1 MLAHLCIR
9 NFTTVATCDLEL
21 APGLSVITGETGAGK
36 SVMLDAL
43 GMALGDR
50 SNTNILRDEKRNAEV
65 SASFQIKEKSP
76 LHQWLIE
83 RDLLTN
89 DDEAE
94 AILRRIITP
103 SGRSRAYINGITVTI
118 ADLKTV
124 GEQLVDLHN
133 QHEHQSLLNKR
144 THQQL
149 LDNFGGSNKQRIS
162 VEALAKQWQAL
173 ERQIKQLSEQNAAK
187 DSRLQL
193 LSYQVQELDKLAL
206 ENNESNALAAEQKK
220 LANAESLLQGINEA
234 SQYCDNDDSTGAITQ
249 LRHAAQLLQ
258 KQIGDLPEIKSSL
271 ELLES
276 GCIQIE
282 EAHNELLVI
291 TDNLNI
297 DPQRLQIVE
306 DRLDTIY
313 TVARKHQINV
323 EQLFELHQQLAQEL
337 ADLEG
342 GDARIEALV
351 QQQQDLQAQFIVS
364 AKKLSKLRRSA
375 AKKLTKAVNAKLNEL
390 QMAHCQ
396 FEIDIEALTDSSPA
410 TSGLE
415 VIEFIISTVPG
426 KPAQALAKI
435 ASGGELSR
443 ISLAIAVVTAQTSN
457 IPTLVFDEVDVGI
470 GGGVAEVVGNLL
482 RELGQSG
489 QVFCVTHLAQVA
501 AKGNTHLLASKSIS
515 KTAATTQVL
524 SLDTKARTAE
534 LARMMGGIDITDS
547 SIAHA
552 AEMLQSA

>member
-50 SNTNILRDEKRNAEV
+50 SNTNILRDEKRNAEI
-65 SASFQIKEKSP
+65 SASFQIKEQSQ

-83 RDLLTN
+83 HDLLTN
-89 DDEAE
+89 DDEPE

-149 LDNFGGSNKQRIS
+149 LDNFGDSNKQRIS

-220 LANAESLLQGINEA
+220 LANAESLLQGLNEA
-234 SQYCDNDDSTGAITQ
+234 SQHCDNDESTGAITQ
-249 LRHAAQLLQ
+249 LRHAAQLLK
-258 KQIGDLPEIKSSL
+258 KQVSDLPEISSSL

-282 EAHNELLVI
+282 EAHNELIAI

-351 QQQQDLQAQFIVS
+351 QQQQDLQATFIVS

-396 FEIDIEALTDSSPA
+396 FEIAIEALTDSSPA
-410 TSGLE
+410 PSGLE

-524 SLDTKARTAE
+524 SLDTQARTAE

>member
-1 MLAHLCIR
+1 
-9 NFTTVATCDLEL
+9 
-21 APGLSVITGETGAGK
+21 
-36 SVMLDAL
+36 
-43 GMALGDR
+43 
-50 SNTNILRDEKRNAEV
+50 
-65 SASFQIKEKSP
+65 
-76 LHQWLIE
+76 
-83 RDLLTN
+83 
-89 DDEAE
+89 
-94 AILRRIITP
+94 
-103 SGRSRAYINGITVTI
+103 
-118 ADLKTV
+118 
-124 GEQLVDLHN
+124 

-220 LANAESLLQGINEA
+220 LANAESLLHGINEA
-234 SQYCDNDDSTGAITQ
+234 SEYCDNDDSTGAITQ
-249 LRHAAQLLQ
+249 LRHAAQLLK
-258 KQIGDLPEIKSSL
+258 KQVADLPEISSSL

-282 EAHNELLVI
+282 EAHNELIAI

-306 DRLDTIY
+306 DRLDSIY
-313 TVARKHQINV
+313 TIARKHQINV

-337 ADLEG
+337 SDLEG

-351 QQQQDLQAQFIVS
+351 QQQQDLQATFTVS

-396 FEIDIEALTDSSPA
+396 FEIAIEALTDSSPS

>member
-83 RDLLTN
+83 HDLLTN

-103 SGRSRAYINGITVTI
+103 SGRSRAYINGVTVTI

-342 GDARIEALV
+342 GDARIEVLV

>member
-1 MLAHLCIR
+1 M
-9 NFTTVATCDLEL
+9 
-21 APGLSVITGETGAGK
+21 
-36 SVMLDAL
+36 
-43 GMALGDR
+43 
-50 SNTNILRDEKRNAEV
+50 
-65 SASFQIKEKSP
+65 
-76 LHQWLIE
+76 
-83 RDLLTN
+83 
-89 DDEAE
+89 
-94 AILRRIITP
+94 
-103 SGRSRAYINGITVTI
+103 
-118 ADLKTV
+118 
-124 GEQLVDLHN
+124 
-133 QHEHQSLLNKR
+133 
-144 THQQL
+144 
-149 LDNFGGSNKQRIS
+149 
-162 VEALAKQWQAL
+162 
-173 ERQIKQLSEQNAAK
+173 
-187 DSRLQL
+187 
-193 LSYQVQELDKLAL
+193 QELDKLAL

-234 SQYCDNDDSTGAITQ
+234 SQCCDNDDSNGAITQ
-249 LRHAAQLLQ
+249 LRHAAQLLK
-258 KQIGDLPEIKSSL
+258 KQLSDLPEISSSL

-276 GCIQIE
+276 GCILIE
-282 EAHNELLVI
+282 EAHNELIAV
-291 TDNLNI
+291 TDNLTI
-297 DPQRLQIVE
+297 DPQRLKIVE

-313 TVARKHQINV
+313 TIARKHQINV
-323 EQLFELHQQLAQEL
+323 EQLFELHQQLSQEL

-342 GDARIEALV
+342 GDARIEALI
-351 QQQQDLQAQFIVS
+351 QQQNSLQAQFMVS
-364 AKKLSKLRRSA
+364 AKKLSKQRRSA
-375 AKKLTKAVNAKLNEL
+375 AKKLSKAVNAKLNEL

-396 FEIDIEALTDSSPA
+396 FEIAIDELSDNAPA
-410 TSGLE
+410 ASGLE

-501 AKGNTHLLASKSIS
+501 AKGDTHLLASKSVS

-524 SLDTKARTAE
+524 ALDTKARTAE

-552 AEMLQSA
+552 AEMLESA

>member
-50 SNTNILRDEKRNAEV
+50 NNTNILRDEKRNAEV
-65 SASFQIKEKSP
+65 SASFQIEEKSQ

-83 RDLLTN
+83 HDLLAD
-89 DDEAE
+89 DDEPE

-103 SGRSRAYINGITVTI
+103 SGRSRAYINGITATI

-149 LDNFGGSNKQRIS
+149 LDNFGGSNKQRID

-173 ERQIKQLSEQNAAK
+173 DKQIKQLSEQNAAK

-220 LANAESLLQGINEA
+220 LANAESLLHGINEA
-234 SQYCDNDDSTGAITQ
+234 SQQCDNDDSTGAITQ
-249 LRHAAQLLQ
+249 LRHAAQLLK
-258 KQIGDLPEIKSSL
+258 KQVSDLPEISSSL

-282 EAHNELLVI
+282 EAHNELIAI

-306 DRLDTIY
+306 DRLDSIY
-313 TVARKHQINV
+313 TIARKHQINV

-351 QQQQDLQAQFIVS
+351 QQQQDLQAAFIVS

-375 AKKLTKAVNAKLNEL
+375 AKKLAKAVNAKLNEL

-396 FEIDIEALTDSSPA
+396 FEIAIEDLTDSSPA

>member
-65 SASFQIKEKSP
+65 SASFQLKEKSQ

-83 RDLLTN
+83 HDLLTD
-89 DDEAE
+89 DDEPE

-103 SGRSRAYINGITVTI
+103 SGRSRAYINGVTVTI

-149 LDNFGGSNKQRIS
+149 LDNFGGSNKQRID

-173 ERQIKQLSEQNAAK
+173 DRQIKQLSEQNAAK

-220 LANAESLLQGINEA
+220 LANAESLLHGINEA
-234 SQYCDNDDSTGAITQ
+234 SQQCDNDDSTGAITQ
-249 LRHAAQLLQ
+249 LRHAAQLLK
-258 KQIGDLPEIKSSL
+258 KQVSDLPEISSSL

-282 EAHNELLVI
+282 EAHNELIAI

-313 TVARKHQINV
+313 TIARKHQINV

-337 ADLEG
+337 SDLEG

-351 QQQQDLQAQFIVS
+351 QQQQDLQATFTVS

-396 FEIDIEALTDSSPA
+396 FEIAIETLTDSSPS

-501 AKGNTHLLASKSIS
+501 AKGDTHLLASKSIS

>member
-9 NFTTVATCDLEL
+9 NFTTVATCELEL
-21 APGLSVITGETGAGK
+21 AAGLSVITGETGAGK

-43 GMALGDR
+43 AMALGDR
-50 SNTNILRDEKRNAEV
+50 SNTDILRDEKHNAEIN
-65 SASFQIKEKSP
+65 ASFQIEEKSQ
-76 LHQWLIE
+76 LYQWLIE
-83 RDLLTN
+83 KDLLAE
-89 DDEAE
+89 DAEPE

-149 LDNFGGSNKQRIS
+149 LDNFGNSNQQRIE
-162 VEALAKQWQAL
+162 VETAAKQWQAL
-173 ERQIKQLSEQNAAK
+173 DRQIKQLSEQNAAK
-187 DSRLQL
+187 DARLQL

-234 SQYCDNDDSTGAITQ
+234 SQCCDNDESSGAITQ
-249 LRHAAQLLQ
+249 LRHATQLLK
-258 KQIGDLPEIKSSL
+258 KQLSDLPEISSSL

-282 EAHNELLVI
+282 EAHNELTAI
-291 TDNLNI
+291 SENLNI
-297 DPQRLQIVE
+297 DPQRLKIVE

-313 TVARKHQINV
+313 TIARKHQINV
-323 EQLFELHQQLAQEL
+323 GQLFELHQQLSQEL

-342 GDARIEALV
+342 GDAKIEALI
-351 QQQQDLQAQFIVS
+351 QQQKSLQEKFTVS
-364 AKKLSKLRRSA
+364 AKKLSKQRRSA
-375 AKKLTKAVNAKLNEL
+375 AKKLTKAVNDKLNEL

-396 FEIDIEALTDSSPA
+396 FEIAVETLADNIPTV
-410 TSGLE
+410 SGSE
-415 VIEFIISTVPG
+415 TIEFIISTVPG
-426 KPAQALAKI
+426 KPAQPLAKI

-501 AKGNTHLLASKSIS
+501 AKGDTHLLASKSVS
-515 KTAATTQVL
+515 KTTATTQIL

-552 AEMLQSA
+552 AEMLESA

>member
-50 SNTNILRDEKRNAEV
+50 SNTNILRDEKRNAEI
-65 SASFQIKEKSP
+65 SASFQIKEQSQ

-83 RDLLTN
+83 HDLLTN
-89 DDEAE
+89 DDEPE

-103 SGRSRAYINGITVTI
+103 SGRSRAYINGVTVTI

-149 LDNFGGSNKQRIS
+149 LDNFGDSNKQRIS
-162 VEALAKQWQAL
+162 VEGLAKQWQAL
-173 ERQIKQLSEQNAAK
+173 DRQIKQLSEQNAAK

-220 LANAESLLQGINEA
+220 LSNAESLLQGLNEA
-234 SQYCDNDDSTGAITQ
+234 SQYCDNDESTGAITQ
-249 LRHAAQLLQ
+249 LRHAAQLLK
-258 KQIGDLPEIKSSL
+258 KQVGDLPEISSSL

-282 EAHNELLVI
+282 EAHNELIAI

-306 DRLDTIY
+306 DRLDAIY
-313 TVARKHQINV
+313 TIARKHQINV

-342 GDARIEALV
+342 GDARIEALI
-351 QQQQDLQAQFIVS
+351 QQQEDLQTTFLVS

-396 FEIDIEALTDSSPA
+396 FEIAIEALTDSSPS

>member
-65 SASFQIKEKSP
+65 SASFQIKEKSQ

-83 RDLLTN
+83 HDLLTN

-118 ADLKTV
+118 ADLKMV